1 MIVNMKG
8 LIINKNREIDVME
21 VNEPQIC
28 SECDVKIKVKYSGIC
43 GTDLQML
50 KGNLECTSGII
61 RGHEAVGI
69 VVEVGTNVKNVKVN
83 DRVVID
89 PNQYCGKCHY
99 CKNGQTNFCIGDNGK
114 LAIAGV
120 NKTGLFAKYFVC
132 DETFVHKIPDK
143 LSFGAAVLVEPL
155 ACVLHNIKAANIQP
169 EESVLIIGAGPMG
182 VLTQMVCKR
191 IARLTVSVEKNDFRK
206 NFSKEIADYVYYP
219 EELTE
224 EVRRI
229 NMDRKFDV
237 IIDSVGN
244 QMELCEAMIEKDGR
258 IVLLGI
264 DPSYN
269 FKFNPAYY
277 QGNGIRI
284 IGAGEYNLLFE
295 KAIKYATKL
304 NGLEKLVTKKYP
316 IEDAKEAF
324 EELLANN
331 MESMKTVFEFK

>member
-1 MIVNMKG
+1 
-8 LIINKNREIDVME
+8 
-21 VNEPQIC
+21 
-28 SECDVKIKVKYSGIC
+28 
-43 GTDLQML
+43 
-50 KGNLECTSGII
+50 
-61 RGHEAVGI
+61 
-69 VVEVGTNVKNVKVN
+69 
-83 DRVVID
+83 
-89 PNQYCGKCHY
+89 
-99 CKNGQTNFCIGDNGK
+99 
-114 LAIAGV
+114 
-120 NKTGLFAKYFVC
+120 
-132 DETFVHKIPDK
+132 
-143 LSFGAAVLVEPL
+143 VLVEPL

-182 VLTQMVCKR
+182 VLTQMVCKG

-244 QMELCEAMIEKDGR
+244 QMELCEAVIEKDGR

-284 IGAGEYNLLFE
+284 I
-295 KAIKYATKL
+295 
-304 NGLEKLVTKKYP
+304 
-316 IEDAKEAF
+316 
-324 EELLANN
+324 
-331 MESMKTVFEFK
+331 